1 MDDGYKIQVSYKLGN
16 NQAGMLNIRGQSVA
30 EVDESLSQVREL
42 LLPGL
47 TGLEEELKA
56 VGLIQQAFN
65 NQVTAANNARP
76 AQRPAQ
82 AGNGGINT
90 GETPSCVHGPRV
102 YKSGDDWQGWFCPAQ
117 KNDPTKCKAQYIR

>member
-56 VGLIQQAFN
+56 VGLIQQSFN
-65 NQVTAANNARP
+65 GQVTNARP
-76 AQRPAQ
+76 QPAAAPAVPGQ
-82 AGNGGINT
+82 SGPAPT
-90 GETPSCVHGPRV
+90 CVHGARV